1 VTELMEQDGEFR
13 ERVELLKKL
22 LEGGG

>member
-1 VTELMEQDGEFR
+1 MAWTE

-22 LEGGG
+22 WTEGLSASQ